1 MSRCKKD
8 PLCDLTSEERIV
20 LEQIGRSYNEPA
32 IQVAR
37 SKIILAV
44 AEGQDYTQAAHT
56 AGRKSGDAVS
66 KLVSRFKQE
75 GIAALVPRRS
85 GGKQPT
91 YTAVE
96 KERILRE
103 ARRIL
108 DPEQDGAAVW
118 SLSILQR
125 ALRQA
130 AGGLPKV
137 STYTIWLV
145 LREAGWRWQ
154 QDRTWCETG
163 QVKRKRKEGVVEV
176 QDPDATPK
184 KVDRE
189 RLQGSRFP
197 GTGATDN

>member
-1 MSRCKKD
+1 MSRRKKD
-8 PLCDLTSEERIV
+8 PLRKLTSEERTV
-20 LEQIGRSYNEPA
+20 LEQISRSYNEPA
-32 IQVAR
+32 GQVAR

-44 AEGQDYTQAAHT
+44 ADGQDYTRAAQA

-66 KLVSRFKQE
+66 KLVSRFNQE
-75 GIAALVPRRS
+75 GIAALVPRHSS
-85 GGKQPT
+85 GKRPT

-103 ARRIL
+103 ARRSP
-108 DPEQDGAAVW
+108 DPEKDGAAVW

-130 AGGLPKV
+130 ADGLPKV

-176 QDPDATPK
+176 QDPDAAPK
-184 KVDRE
+184 K
-189 RLQGSRFP
+189 S
-197 GTGATDN
+197 

>member
-1 MSRCKKD
+1 MSRRKKD
-8 PLCDLTSEERIV
+8 PLRDLTSEERIV
-20 LEQIGRSYNEPA
+20 LEQISRSYNEPA

-66 KLVSRFKQE
+66 KLVSRFNQE
-75 GIAALVPRRS
+75 GIAALVPRHS

-103 ARRIL
+103 ARRTP

-130 AGGLPKV
+130 ADGLPKV

-184 KVDRE
+184 K
-189 RLQGSRFP
+189 S
-197 GTGATDN
+197 